1 MSDEE
6 LRRLTEGGKLTNS
19 WASWPDW
26 KLKEEEVDQESCDYD
41 DYPEYDYNQC
51 QANSASGSG
60 SSDSASGKVEKKKLI
75 VDESKG
81 LCELAPHSAMNAG
94 AGRVSDPPSP
104 QDIRL
109 LHEFVEDIEK
119 HDEHCKPR
127 EERFQLAVLSFGGME
142 HIKINIGSLS
152 AGGGFSS

>member
-6 LRRLTEGGKLTNS
+6 LRRLTAGGKLSNS

-26 KLKEEEVDQESCDYD
+26 KLKEENVNDYD
-41 DYPEYDYNQC
+41 DYPEFEYNQC
-51 QANSASGSG
+51 DSQVNSG
-60 SSDSASGKVEKKKLI
+60 SDSASDSRVENKKLI

-109 LHEFVEDIEK
+109 LNEFVEDIEK
-119 HDEHCKPR
+119 HDENYKPR
-127 EERFQLAVLSFGGME
+127 EERVRQLV
-142 HIKINIGSLS
+142 N
-152 AGGGFSS
+152 

>member
-6 LRRLTEGGKLTNS
+6 LRRLTAGGKLSNS

-26 KLKEEEVDQESCDYD
+26 KLKEEDVIVVNQESCDYD
-41 DYPEYDYNQC
+41 DYPEFEYNQC
-51 QANSASGSG
+51 HSQVNSG
-60 SSDSASGKVEKKKLI
+60 SDSASGSKGENKKFI

-109 LHEFVEDIEK
+109 LNEFVEDIEK
-119 HDEHCKPR
+119 HDEHCKPH
-127 EERFQLAVLSFGGME
+127 EERFSFTWL
-142 HIKINIGSLS
+142 INTFINIKKMIINPKVIIII
-152 AGGGFSS
+152 